1 MGPYI
6 RVKRQHQTVFLNV
19 QPSDTLLSV
28 KETIGSI
35 FQMPPQNIQLWQG
48 LNQKTSKELSNTATI
63 EDYGIANDT
72 VIYMCWKKA
81 NSDHWEELSVTT
93 VDIGDSTTGIE

>member
-1 MGPYI
+1 MTRVNGQNLGYRNSQKRLSGMGPYI

-48 LNQKTSKELSNTATI
+48 LNQ
-63 EDYGIANDT
+63 
-72 VIYMCWKKA
+72 V
-81 NSDHWEELSVTT
+81 
-93 VDIGDSTTGIE
+93 